1 MLTIKIEHFLKYC
14 KVSNFADKSIESLR
28 LRLKGFN
35 KFINDTGIASA
46 KDISYKHLRSFLM
59 DDNPSIH
66 VKKARIWSLR
76 QFFHFLKLNGWVKI
90 NIALDLPYPKIEKT
104 VPYFLT
110 FEEYNRLLAYFYGK
124 ISDCFGLRNLVLI
137 MILGLLG
144 LRLAAVISLNIES
157 VDIESGLL
165 QVTEKGQNQRQ
176 IVMPKVLCLVLD
188 KYLKT
193 LDLKIG
199 PLFLS
204 KRKKRISARTLQDI
218 FKQAADELDI
228 DKHLHAHLF
237 RHTAA
242 THLNKVSD
250 VAITQHVL
258 GHMRSSNTQ
267 KYAHLNPDQ
276 YAFYMQKHPYVRDF
290 KTPEVNL

>member
-1 MLTIKIEHFLKYC
+1 MLTIKIEHFLRYC
-14 KVSNFADKSIESLR
+14 KVSNFADKSIESLSLR
-28 LRLKGFN
+28 LRGFN
-35 KFINDTGIASA
+35 IFINEAGVKSVD
-46 KDISYKHLRSFLM
+46 DISYKHLRSFIK

-104 VPYFLT
+104 VPHFLT
-110 FEEYNRLLAYFYGK
+110 IEEYNRLLNYFYDK
-124 ISDCFGLRNLVLI
+124 ISDSFGLRNLILI

-165 QVTEKGQNQRQ
+165 QVIEKGQNQRQ
-176 IVMPKVLCLVLD
+176 IVMPKVLCLMLD

-193 LDLKIG
+193 LDLKDG

-218 FKQAADELDI
+218 FKQSADKLDI

-250 VAITQHVL
+250 PDVTKHVL
-258 GHMRSSNTQ
+258 GHMCSGNTQ
-267 KYAHLNPDQ
+267 KYTHLNPDQ
-276 YAFYMQKHPYVRDF
+276 YAFYMQKHPYMEASR
-290 KTPEVNL
+290 